1 MSGKTS
7 LRRLETE
14 PRCARKTVTGLDG
27 VRWHALLSSRM
38 LLNGIA
44 AALPSAINKASLG
57 GRRSSQGQPIGTP
70 NLGPFCPA
78 APQAKQFCQN
88 VQYEIISSEITVAAR
103 HNFPV
108 PRGNCARTGRV
119 ALWTLSLPRISVLFL
134 GDLGQ
139 SRYRTRSVLL
149 ENRGAPLAPCRTPR
163 ERLGYVHALS
173 KVIRVF
179 DEASWRPNADRE
191 AKRAAA
197 LYPFA
202 HAGIGRPALLRR
214 NEGRPRP
221 EVEIRHPPAHHG
233 PCGARLYPPP
243 APSRPRHRGHP
254 PARKCQRSGA
264 RLAPAGRLPA
274 ERHRGQPGS
283 RSQPPAVDRHRR
295 PHGLGARHGP
305 HRGRHAHQ
313 RHPEPQPRH
322 RLPTRPA
329 HQRRAL
335 RARSEGRLR

>member
-1 MSGKTS
+1 MPYQVLLGFRERERLRGATGQEQRLSGKTS

-139 SRYRTRSVLL
+139 SRYRTRAFSSKTG
-149 ENRGAPLAPCRTPR
+149 EHPSPL
-163 ERLGYVHALS
+163 
-173 KVIRVF
+173 
-179 DEASWRPNADRE
+179 
-191 AKRAAA
+191 
-197 LYPFA
+197 
-202 HAGIGRPALLRR
+202 
-214 NEGRPRP
+214 
-221 EVEIRHPPAHHG
+221 
-233 PCGARLYPPP
+233 
-243 APSRPRHRGHP
+243 
-254 PARKCQRSGA
+254 
-264 RLAPAGRLPA
+264 A
-274 ERHRGQPGS
+274 ERHANG
-283 RSQPPAVDRHRR
+283 
-295 PHGLGARHGP
+295 
-305 HRGRHAHQ
+305 
-313 RHPEPQPRH
+313 
-322 RLPTRPA
+322 
-329 HQRRAL
+329 
-335 RARSEGRLR
+335 